1 LELSNQAVGR
11 AGEFQAAAI
20 FEMHGI
26 VTTHVDVHGVDL
38 WAETSTGRRVTVQV
52 KTTLKPYY
60 AGSRAPRY
68 HFALKN
74 TATHSA
80 DVICFV
86 ALDLGLVRLL
96 SSAELN
102 AAQTKCYPATEF
114 TEKAMAEDIKRYLY

>member
-20 FEMHGI
+20 FEQHGV
-26 VTTHVDVHGVDL
+26 VTSHVDVHSVDL
-38 WAETSTGRRVTVQV
+38 WAETPTGRRVTVQV

-60 AGSRAPRY
+60 AGNRAPRY
-68 HFALKN
+68 HFVLKN
-74 TATHSA
+74 TATHNA
-80 DVICFV
+80 DVVCFV

-102 AAQTKCYPATEF
+102 AARTKCYPATGF